1 MRDLAIALIT
11 FYRRFLSPLKGK
23 PTCIFYPSC
32 SLYAIRAFREWG
44 FIRGMGYT
52 ARRLLRCHPFS
63 HGGYDFVP
71 PHKSRPDRVKK
82 QPLSKANT
90 LPFLPADLRTVQTEL
105 CTSGRRT
112 PPPR

>member
-32 SLYAIRAFREWG
+32 SLYAIKAIREWG
-44 FIRGMGYT
+44 LIRGMGYT
-52 ARRLLRCHPFS
+52 AWRLLRCQPFS

-71 PHKSRPDRVKK
+71 PYKTRPDRTQK
-82 QPLSKANT
+82 QSITATKS
-90 LPFLPADLRTVQTEL
+90 LPFLPADTDAARKAPVH
-105 CTSGRRT
+105 RRS
-112 PPPR
+112 R

>member
-1 MRDLAIALIT
+1 MMRHFAIALIT

-44 FIRGMGYT
+44 FIRGMGMT
-52 ARRLLRCHPFS
+52 IWRLLRCQPFS

-71 PHKSRPDRVKK
+71 PHRSRPDRKK
-82 QPLSKANT
+82 INEIKSSDP
-90 LPFLPADLRTVQTEL
+90 LPFLPAARHTVPYA
-105 CTSGRRT
+105 GIHRRT
-112 PPPR
+112 R

>member
-1 MRDLAIALIT
+1 MRDLAILLIT

-32 SLYAIRAFREWG
+32 SLYAIKALREWG

-52 ARRLLRCHPFS
+52 VWRLLRCQPFS

-71 PHKSRPDRVKK
+71 PHRSRPDRKK
-82 QPLSKANT
+82 KNEIRISDP
-90 LPFLPADLRTVQTEL
+90 LPFLPAQRPASTYAGTH
-105 CTSGRRT
+105 RRT
-112 PPPR
+112 R